1 MRNRAI
7 CSESSRQPGPPALS
21 GVFFNGFSER
31 LVIIT
36 LFLIMVTATA
46 FSQKRYEPDWVS
58 LDSRPVPEWFT
69 DAKFG
74 IFLHWGLY
82 SVPAWGPTDGSIYEK
97 YAEWYWRRM
106 MQPETATGK
115 KFRDFHDRVY
125 GDRFRYQDFVVG
137 FKAEMFEPERWA
149 EIFKDSGAKYVVLTS
164 KHHEGFALWPSSRSW
179 NWNASDAGPHRDL
192 AGDLIDAVRAEGL
205 HMGFYFS
212 LYEWFNPLY
221 REDVHSYVD
230 LHMLPQLKDL
240 VIRYEPDI
248 IWPDGEWDH
257 PSETWRSTE
266 FLAWLFNESPV
277 KEKVAVNDR
286 WGSETRSRH
295 GGFYTTEYDLVH
307 DQAIAGDV
315 ISHPWEETR
324 GIGGSFGY
332 NRNENLDD
340 YETSEFLIHYL
351 INKVSRGGNLLL
363 NVGPTADGRIPVI
376 QQQRL
381 RDMGEWLRINGEGIY
396 GTRVWENAP
405 VIEENTTVYF
415 TAKGSDL
422 YAIVTSWDGLNINI
436 EGIKPP
442 GKVSMLGYDGKIEFS
457 VSGNSLT
464 ITPPPLNPGNNP
476 SQYAWV
482 YMLSGAL

>member
-1 MRNRAI
+1 MNQII
-7 CSESSRQPGPPALS
+7 CAG
-21 GVFFNGFSER
+21 
-31 LVIIT
+31 
-36 LFLIMVTATA
+36 
-46 FSQKRYEPDWVS
+46 FSQKTVTCLIRGFLNKVFSKRLKIGGLALLMLTTGAITQERYEPEWAS
-58 LDSRPVPEWFT
+58 LDSRPVPGWFT

-82 SVPAWGPTDGSIYEK
+82 SVPAWGPTDGSVYEK

-106 MQPETATGK
+106 MQPDTPAGK

-125 GDRFRYQDFVVG
+125 GERFHYQDFVVD
-137 FKAEMFEPERWA
+137 FKTEMFDAEKWA
-149 EIFKDSGAKYVVLTS
+149 EIFENSGAKYVVLTS
-164 KHHEGFALWPSSRSW
+164 KHHEGFTLWPSAHSW
-179 NWNASDAGPHRDL
+179 NWNAWDAGPHRDL
-192 AGDLIDAVRAEGL
+192 AGELSSAVRGKGL
-205 HMGFYFS
+205 RMGFYFS

-230 LHMLPQLKDL
+230 RHMLPQMKDL
-240 VIRYEPDI
+240 VTRYEPDI
-248 IWPDGEWDH
+248 LWPDGEWDH

-266 FLAWLFNESPV
+266 FLAWLYNESPV
-277 KEKVAVNDR
+277 KDKIAVNDR

-307 DQAIAGDV
+307 DRVIAGEV

-340 YETSEFLIHYL
+340 YESSEFLIHYL
-351 INKVSRGGNLLL
+351 IDKVARGGNLLL
-363 NVGPTADGRIPVI
+363 NVGPTSDGRIPVI

-381 RDMGEWLRINGEGIY
+381 RDIGDWLRINGDAIY

-405 VIEENTTVYF
+405 AIDENTSLYF
-415 TAKGSDL
+415 TAKGDDL
-422 YAIVTSWDGLNINI
+422 YAIVTSWDAGDIIIDGLRN
-436 EGIKPP
+436 P
-442 GKVSMLGYDGKIEFS
+442 GKVSMFGFEGEVEFS
-457 VSGNSLT
+457 FSDNRLR

-482 YMLSGAL
+482 YRISGAL